1 MIEVYHCDSGEPK
14 LVARI
19 DCSGWEFDN
28 LSFLDVLEYSYRWT
42 QNIEGSWSL
51 KDWDNEDLNDLVEV
65 IDADS
70 LGGVGYRSTM
80 VGDRIATGGRV
91 WEVSSIG
98 FREIVG

>member
-1 MIEVYHCDSGEPK
+1 MIEVYHCTNGEPK

-51 KDWDNEDLNDLVEV
+51 KIGEDANPLVEPV
-65 IDADS
+65 G
-70 LGGVGYRSTM
+70 LGEWGHRSTM
-80 VGDRIATGGRV
+80 IGDRIATGGRV
-91 WEVSSIG
+91 WEVASMG
-98 FREIVG
+98 FCEIKG